1 MLFLS
6 LGMLHSLTHLIPGI
20 HTLFLTYCMLDRES
34 HIIPVIGYVQKVL
47 IYVIPVI
54 RYVTRVTKV
63 MTGIRYVQNAWHKV
77 CNIE

>member
-1 MLFLS
+1 
-6 LGMLHSLTHLIPGI
+6 
-20 HTLFLTYCMLDRES
+20 MLDRIT

-54 RYVTRVTKV
+54 RYVTRVTNR
-63 MTGIRYVQNAWHKV
+63 MAGIRYVQNVLTRYACQKV